1 MKKLF
6 SFLLMFSVLLI
17 GGCSIFSPTA
27 TAPQIQ
33 TTYSKAC
40 LAYAGALQTAST
52 LTAAGKL
59 STSSIA
65 EITQIDQQITPI
77 CSQPAPADATA
88 VTQQITTAVT
98 NLLADSII
106 QQSQGK

>member
-1 MKKLF
+1 MKTFIIFLALCLTGCGVF
-6 SFLLMFSVLLI
+6 ST
-17 GGCSIFSPTA
+17 TA

-33 TTYSKAC
+33 TSYSKAC

-52 LTAAGKL
+52 LAKAGKL
-59 STSSIA
+59 SAASIA
-65 EITQIDQQITPI
+65 EITDIDNQITPI
-77 CSQPAPADATA
+77 CSQAAPADSTA

-106 QQSQGK
+106 QQSQGR